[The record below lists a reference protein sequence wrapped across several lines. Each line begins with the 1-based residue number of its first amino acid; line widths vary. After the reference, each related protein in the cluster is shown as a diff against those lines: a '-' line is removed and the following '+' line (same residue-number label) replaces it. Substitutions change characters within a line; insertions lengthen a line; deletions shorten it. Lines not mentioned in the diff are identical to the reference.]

1 MKKYDVI
8 VVGSGAGMI
17 IVSRGIR
24 AGMRVALVDHG
35 PMGGTCLNN
44 GCIPSKVL
52 IYPADVVRT
61 LEAARAVGVE
71 ARVERIDFDLIMR
84 RMRAVVDEG
93 RRGMERSAE
102 RAEGLDWYRGWGEFV
117 GDFLIKIGDETITA
131 PRIFIASGSRPLV
144 PPIPGLAEAG
154 YLDNVSVLS
163 LQRPPESLIIL
174 GGGYL
179 ASEYAHF
186 FSALGTKVTILGRN
200 RMLLKDE
207 DPEICEIVKRR
218 LSRYVDVRTGHE
230 AVKVEVKGGKKVVSA
245 LDLAADAVG
254 EFAAEEVMVAL
265 GRRSNSDILKPEK
278 TGVEVDRSGWIVVND
293 RMETSREGIWTF
305 GDAIGKHMFRH
316 TANREARVAWDNAF
330 GSTSREMDYHAV
342 PHAVFTCPQV
352 GSVGMT
358 EAEAKAAGYRVLVG
372 RAEYGDVTKGYA
384 MAEEESLV
392 KVVVNAGDGRILGC
406 SIAGTGAA
414 ELVQQVVYLMN
425 AGDRDSGPIGRALVI
440 HPATSE
446 VVARAFANLLPPKE
460 DFPRRSGGGSG
471 QDPRALDASA
481 RNEL

>member
-1 MKKYDVI
+1 MKEYDLI

-17 IVSRGIR
+17 GVSRGTR
-24 AGMRVALVDHG
+24 AGMKVALVDHG

-52 IYPADVVRT
+52 LYPADVVRT

-84 RMRAVVDEG
+84 RMRAIVDEG
-93 RRGMERSAE
+93 RRGMERSASKNE
-102 RAEGLDWYRGWGEFV
+102 HLDWYRGWGEFV
-117 GDFLIKIGDETITA
+117 GDLLIKIGEETITA
-131 PRIFIASGSRPLV
+131 PKIFIASGSRPLV
-144 PPIPGLAEAG
+144 PPIPGLVEAG

-163 LQRPPESLIIL
+163 MERLPESLIIL

-179 ASEYAHF
+179 ASEYGHF

-207 DPEICEIVKRR
+207 DPEICGIVRRR
-218 LSRYVDVRTGHE
+218 LSRYIDVRTGHE
-230 AVKVEVKGGKKVVSA
+230 AVKVVKAGERKVVSA
-245 LDLAADAVG
+245 IDLEADSIV

-265 GRRSNSDILKPEK
+265 GRRANSDILKPEK

-293 RMETSREGIWTF
+293 RMETSREGIWAF

-316 TANREARVAWDNAF
+316 VANREARVAWDNAF
-330 GSTSREMDYHAV
+330 GHYAREMDYHAV

-358 EAEAKAAGYRVLVG
+358 EAEAKAAGYKVLVG

-392 KVVVNAGDGRILGC
+392 KVIVNRNDGRILGC
-406 SIAGTGAA
+406 SIAGSEAA
-414 ELVQQVVYLMN
+414 DLAQQVVYLMN
-425 AGDRDSGPIGRALVI
+425 AGDQDYGPMARSMVI
-440 HPATSE
+440 HPALSE
-446 VVARAFANLLPPKE
+446 VVARAFANLMPPKE
-460 DFPRRSGGGSG
+460 DIVK
-471 QDPRALDASA
+471 
-481 RNEL
+481 

>member
-1 MKKYDVI
+1 MKEYDLI

-17 IVSRGIR
+17 GVSRGTR
-24 AGMRVALVDHG
+24 AGMKVALVDRG

-52 IYPADVVRT
+52 IYPADVIRT

-71 ARVERIDFDLIMR
+71 ARIEGVDFDLIMR
-84 RMRAVVDEG
+84 RMRAIVDEG
-93 RRGMERSAE
+93 RGGMERSAAKNE
-102 RAEGLDWYRGWGEFV
+102 RLDWYQGWGEFV
-117 GDFLIKIGDETITA
+117 GDFMIKIGDETITA
-131 PRIFIASGSRPLV
+131 PKIFIASGSRPLV

-154 YLDNVSVLS
+154 YIDNVSVLS
-163 LQRPPESLIIL
+163 LERLPESLIIL

-179 ASEYAHF
+179 ASEYGHF
-186 FSALGTKVTILGRN
+186 FSALGTKVTIIGRN

-207 DPEICEIVKRR
+207 DPEICGIVKRR
-218 LSRYVDVRTGHE
+218 LSRYIDVRTGHE
-230 AVKVEVKGGKKVVSA
+230 AVKVEVKGGQKVVSA
-245 LDLAADAVG
+245 LDLEAGEVQ

-265 GRRSNSDILKPEK
+265 GRRSNSDILKPER

-293 RMETSREGIWTF
+293 RMKTSRVGIWAF

-316 TANREARVAWDNAF
+316 TANREARVAWNNAF
-330 GSTSREMDYHAV
+330 GHPGEKMDYHAV

-358 EAEAKAAGYRVLVG
+358 EAEAKAAGYKVLVG
-372 RAEYGDVTKGYA
+372 RAKYGDVTKGYA

-392 KVVVNAGDGRILGC
+392 KVVVNARDDRILGC

-425 AGDRDSGPIGRALVI
+425 AGDEDYGPIERALVI
-440 HPATSE
+440 HPALSE
-446 VVARAFANLLPPKE
+446 VVSRAFANLMPPKE
-460 DFPRRSGGGSG
+460 DIIK
-471 QDPRALDASA
+471 
-481 RNEL
+481 

>member
-1 MKKYDVI
+1 MEKYDVI

-24 AGMRVALVDHG
+24 AGMKVALVDHG

-61 LEAARAVGVE
+61 LKAARAVGVE
-71 ARVERIDFDLIMR
+71 AKIERIDFDLIMR
-84 RMRAVVDEG
+84 RMRSIVDEG
-93 RRGMERSAE
+93 RRGMERTAE

-117 GDFLIKIGDETITA
+117 GDRKIRIGDQTITA

-144 PPIPGLAEAG
+144 PHIPGLAEAG
-154 YLDNVSVLS
+154 YIDNVSVLS
-163 LQRPPESLIIL
+163 ITHPPESLVIL
-174 GGGYL
+174 GGGYI
-179 ASEYAHF
+179 ACEYGHF
-186 FSALGTKVTILGRN
+186 FSALGTEVTIVGRN
-200 RMLLKDE
+200 EQLLKGE
-207 DPEICEIVKRR
+207 DPEISEIVRKR
-218 LSRYVDVRTGHE
+218 LGEYVDIRTGTE

-245 LDLAADAVG
+245 LDLAADAVR

-265 GRRSNSDILKPEK
+265 GRRPNSDILKPERS
-278 TGVEVDRSGWIVVND
+278 GVEVDRSGWIVVDD
-293 RMETSREGIWTF
+293 RMETSREGIWAF

-316 TANREARVAWDNAF
+316 TANREARVAWNNAF
-330 GSTSREMDYHAV
+330 GQSVEEMDYSAV

-384 MAEEESLV
+384 MAEEESLA

-414 ELVQQVVYLMN
+414 ELAQQVVYLMN
-425 AGDRDSGPIGRALVI
+425 AGEHDSGPVGRSLVI
-440 HPATSE
+440 HPALSE
-446 VVARAFANLLPPKE
+446 VVARAFANLLPP
-460 DFPRRSGGGSG
+460 
-471 QDPRALDASA
+471 
-481 RNEL
+481 NEEIKGDIREGIIR